1 MRSIKFF
8 FIIFFTAFHICASS
22 SRDEQ
27 EGIGTNPDEIRSA
40 MRETIAFM
48 GGRAIAI
55 KAASDFFGEGKQ
67 KLAEAA
73 YGERLN
79 HGMLGDLAEHASNW
93 LNNVTVVDSHF
104 HEYNS
109 FQRLTED
116 KKRSIAPRLFAQKI
130 SRFLYSH
137 AFKYHKIHTI
147 GGRFS
152 AYNPQVILLESL
164 LMNTDVKLLRE
175 VEYYTELPHFLLLRT
190 FYAYMSPRDCK
201 KSLLVLLGTHVN
213 LSGQRPSR
221 TESLGFFSAK
231 NAMRASLNEHL
242 AANKA
247 FSDYMQGK
255 TNRIPSP
262 CEFTIIGKD
271 ESGRALP
278 HLQITP
284 ELEAAALWRY
294 GTHRIA
300 SDRLN
305 GPPSQQHLPEP
316 KIEAWDTVMVDW
328 VFASK
333 KRKKVFEGVLATIE
347 KINGPY
353 LEGELLVQE
362 SINASLQARRPSKEA
377 VARARRIL
385 RGEPADVGSGVGA
398 GGGSKPEAAAASPS
412 KTKGRRKKG
421 SNKKRSAAPQRPEIA
436 VARAPLASAEPS
448 VAAQNQAKLLEEEAR
463 LQKERDAADAENER
477 QWGIIHAV
485 NQALSHRRQVLRS
498 GDSSASAPQA
508 ASQAVSV
515 DDRAEAA
522 SVSPGVFRSQE
533 LPVARVL
540 LSNLGANNGLRR
552 FADLLNTPGG
562 SMINGFAIRQGL
574 EALQRIFPDSFVLGE
589 MEGSRVRVRHPN
601 LPYPLTL
608 HLHSG
613 MISQDARSTRSAY
626 RVLLDHLVVDDIDGE
641 LAATGSGGGE

>member
-1 MRSIKFF
+1 MSSIKFF

-40 MRETIAFM
+40 IRETIAFIE
-48 GGRAIAI
+48 GRVVAVR
-55 KAASDFFGEGKQ
+55 AAADFLRDGELE
-67 KLAEAA
+67 LAEAA
-73 YGERLN
+73 YGQQLN
-79 HGMLGDLAEHASNW
+79 HDMVDTLSHQASLW
-93 LNNVTVVDSHF
+93 SSHVREVALNLEN
-104 HEYNS
+104 YNS

-116 KKRSIAPRLFAQKI
+116 DKRINAPGLFARQMVGYFYRKA
-130 SRFLYSH
+130 SQYHNLYNRNRRFLPTYPELIS
-137 AFKYHKIHTI
+137 
-147 GGRFS
+147 
-152 AYNPQVILLESL
+152 LESFIMKREL
-164 LMNTDVKLLRE
+164 QIDKDSIYYADLRS
-175 VEYYTELPHFLLLRT
+175 YLFLRSY
-190 FYAYMSPRDCK
+190 YAYMSPRDCRQNMNFPLGETVSIEFATPSD
-201 KSLLVLLGTHVN
+201 SLVMPSHVRSATVLSV
-213 LSGQRPSR
+213 Q
-221 TESLGFFSAK
+221 
-231 NAMRASLNEHL
+231 NAMRVSLNEHL

-247 FSDYMQGK
+247 FSDYIQGK
-255 TNRIPSP
+255 TNRIPGP
-262 CEFTIIGKD
+262 REFTIIGKD

-284 ELEAAALWRY
+284 ELEAAILWISGY
-294 GTHRIA
+294 
-300 SDRLN
+300 SK
-305 GPPSQQHLPEP
+305 LPATD
-316 KIEAWDTVMVDW
+316 KLAYSAWGTVMADW
-328 VFASK
+328 VQAST
-333 KRKKVFEGVLATIE
+333 KRKKAFKEALVSVERNGNHSPMGIATN
-347 KINGPY
+347 K
-353 LEGELLVQE
+353 LV
-362 SINASLQARRPSKEA
+362 NASFQARRPSKEA

-641 LAATGSGGGE
+641 LVATGSGGGE